1 MESVRSSKPKAE
13 HHQLVLTFPEL
24 SRVRKDR
31 ESKMVARSGRSR
43 LASKALIALSA
54 SIATDLSA
62 VLAAGLDVSGSPAH
76 EDSASTV
83 NLTLTNG

>member
-1 MESVRSSKPKAE
+1 MYSIRSSEPKVG
-13 HHQLVLTFPEL
+13 HHKLVLRLPQL
-24 SRVRKDR
+24 SSVRKDR
-31 ESKMVARSGRSR
+31 ESKMLARSGKSR

-54 SIATDLSA
+54 STATDLSA